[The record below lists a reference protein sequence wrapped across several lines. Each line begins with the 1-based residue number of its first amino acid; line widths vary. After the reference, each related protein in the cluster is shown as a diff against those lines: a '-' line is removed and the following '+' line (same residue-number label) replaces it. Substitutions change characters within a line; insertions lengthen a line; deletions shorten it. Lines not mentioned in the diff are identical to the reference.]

1 MLEAL
6 TTIAVVML
14 LVMIS
19 LTVLTVQKAKS

>member
-6 TTIAVVML
+6 TAIAVVML

-19 LTVLTVQKAKS
+19 LTVLTVQKAKP

>member
-19 LTVLTVQKAKS
+19 LTILTVQKAKP